1 MENRVIPQAPLF
13 RDPIYDGAADPVI
26 IWNRQEE
33 SWWIFYTNRRAAGV
47 NHGVSYMHGSDI
59 GIASSA
65 DCGRTWTYR
74 GIAGGL
80 EYEKEE
86 IHTGRRRL
94 SNTRGFT
101 ICMCRT

>member
-80 EYEKEE
+80 EYEKGRNTYLSL
-86 IHTGRRRL
+86 IH
-94 SNTRGFT
+94 
-101 ICMCRT
+101 I